1 MAVKEHGAGVQ
12 KPNHRQRLF
21 TQDGQVERAAWRL
34 KNDPTGTRYRING
47 ITNHLRTD
55 FGKSLSQ
62 GLVSH
67 VVKRDSIPDS
77 GFAHSRYQ
85 RVTNFGK
92 GNLERMEAL
101 GLLRRY
107 I

>member
-1 MAVKEHGAGVQ
+1 VKC
-12 KPNHRQRLF
+12 
-21 TQDGQVERAAWRL
+21 
-34 KNDPTGTRYRING
+34 
-47 ITNHLRTD
+47 
-55 FGKSLSQ
+55 
-62 GLVSH
+62 
-67 VVKRDSIPDS
+67 DSIPDS